1 MYIKSFN
8 RIVGRGIKI
17 LSEQQGLHPYNLL
30 DKLKLENTEG
40 ILFLPQ
46 IVQVLRGSR
55 ELQPKQLQEVCRAL
69 DTTGVDIFL
78 TGLSK
83 LKRKD
88 LTDHEK
94 EVVDISIAI
103 ARKLIL
109 NENELERLKYLSK
122 KELSDDRFTEEEKDE
137 VMIMK
142 ECAIQLAQVLKKFEI
157 DKA

>member
-8 RIVGRGIKI
+8 RIIGKGIQVF
-17 LSEQQGLHPYNLL
+17 SEQEGLDPYNLL
-30 DKLKLENTEG
+30 NKMRLEDTEG
-40 ILFLPQ
+40 VLYLPQ
-46 IVQVLRGSR
+46 IVQVMRGSR
-55 ELQPKQLQEVCRAL
+55 ELRPKQLQEVCRAL

-94 EVVDISIAI
+94 EVVDIAITI

-109 NENELERLKYLSK
+109 NEKELERLQNLT
-122 KELSDDRFTEEEKDE
+122 KEELRNDRFNPEEKEE
-137 VMIMK
+137 VMIIK
-142 ECAIQLAQVLKKFEI
+142 ECAIQLAQVIKKFETE
-157 DKA
+157 K